1 MIRALYRMSNI
12 EILGKSNF
20 PKERITQEILELIHR
35 RLEYIAIETENLTKE
50 LNNFQSIYH
59 KSNEEFLEDFTT
71 GKIGDEQ
78 DFFIWKSSLKI
89 LKDLTEEEKML
100 KDLL

>member
-1 MIRALYRMSNI
+1 MSNI
-12 EILGKSNF
+12 EILGKFSF

-35 RLEYIAIETENLTKE
+35 RLEYITIEQENLTKD
-50 LNNFQSIYH
+50 LTNFQSIYH
-59 KSNEEFLEDFTT
+59 KSNEEFLDDFTN
-71 GKIGDEQ
+71 GKMGDEQ